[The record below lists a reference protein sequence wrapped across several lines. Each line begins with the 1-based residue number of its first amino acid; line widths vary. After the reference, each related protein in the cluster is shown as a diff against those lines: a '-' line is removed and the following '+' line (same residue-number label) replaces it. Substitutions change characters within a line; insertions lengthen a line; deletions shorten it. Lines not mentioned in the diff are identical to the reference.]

1 MQISECDLAT
11 FMQEELKDAGELSVM
26 NVRGKCHQLRTG
38 QKAKNVRPS
47 LQWEIT
53 EKRGLNWLL

>member
-1 MQISECDLAT
+1 MQFAQCDLAT
-11 FMQEELKDAGELSVM
+11 FMQEELKDVDKLPVI
-26 NVRGKCHQLRTG
+26 NVGGYFHQLRTG

-53 EKRGLNWLL
+53 KNGG